1 MNSSSDAEHK
11 VACAPDDA
19 LEALMSF
26 GVSMWRAGSTA
37 IRTRECMEMM
47 AQKIGFDEMAI
58 SLSLD
63 SITATV
69 RRSVELTTTM
79 RVIGPPGV
87 NAWRIGELE
96 ELAKSGGPDIGLHD
110 IATKLAQIESAPP
123 LYSRTRIVAAIA
135 LASASFALLNGA
147 GVREAT
153 AAAVGGGTGQ
163 CLRLWLSRR
172 QQNQLWHCHTVC
184 HVGLR
189 VVRAGGGAGEF
200 PRL

>member
-1 MNSSSDAEHK
+1 
-11 VACAPDDA
+11 
-19 LEALMSF
+19 
-26 GVSMWRAGSTA
+26 
-37 IRTRECMEMM
+37 MEMM
-47 AQKIGFDEMAI
+47 APKIGFDAMAI

-110 IATKLAQIESAPP
+110 IATKLAQIESTPP
-123 LYSRTRIVAAIA
+123 LYSRNRIIAAIA

-147 GVREAT
+147 GVREAI

-189 VVRAGGGAGEF
+189 VVRAGGGAGQL